1 MNKWQETLI
10 KPETSIVEALKVI
23 DTAALQVALVVN
35 EQQQLLGI
43 VTDGDIRRGL
53 LKHIDLNEPVKN
65 IMNKKPTVII
75 ANEPRQQRLA
85 IMKHKKLF
93 HLPIIDDQGKI
104 IDLETIDDLIKTP
117 VLNNWVVLMA
127 GGLGTRLRPLTNECP
142 KPLLKISEKP
152 LLEIILENFI
162 EYGFKNFFI
171 SVNYK
176 SHMIKEHF
184 GNGSKW
190 GINIE
195 YLEEQKALGTA
206 GALSLL
212 PKSPTEPLLI
222 MNGDIM
228 TRINFQHLLDFHVKH
243 KAKATLCVRK
253 YQHQIPYGVVK
264 TEQQKLITIE
274 EKPIKNYFINAGVYI
289 INPEIIDDI
298 PTKIKFDMPN
308 LFKQLIEKRQTT
320 AAFPVHEYWLDIGR
334 MDDFERAHEDY
345 REVFL

>member
-1 MNKWQETLI
+1 MSKWQKTLI
-10 KPETSIVEALKVI
+10 KPETPIVEALKII
-23 DTAALQVALVVN
+23 DTAALQVALIVN

-53 LKHIDLNEPVKN
+53 LKHIPLDSPVER
-65 IMNKKPTVII
+65 IMNKKPTVIT
-75 ANEPRQQRLA
+75 ANEPRQQILA

-93 HLPIIDDQGKI
+93 HLPIIDNQGKI
-104 IDLETIDDLIKTP
+104 IDLETIDDLIQTP

-127 GGLGTRLRPLTNECP
+127 GGLGTRLRPLTDECP

-176 SHMIKEHF
+176 SHLIKEHF

-195 YLEEQKALGTA
+195 YLEEQKPLGTA

-212 PKSPTEPLLI
+212 PKSPTEPLLV

-228 TRINFQHLLDFHVKH
+228 TRINFKHLLEFHIEH

-253 YQHQIPYGVVK
+253 YQHTIPYGIVK
-264 TEQQKLITIE
+264 MEQQKLIAIE
-274 EKPIKNYFINAGVYI
+274 EKPIKNYFVNAGIYI
-289 INPEIIDDI
+289 INPEVIKDI
-298 PTKIKFDMPN
+298 VTESKFDMPD
-308 LFKQLIEKRQTT
+308 LFKQLIEKEETT

>member
-1 MNKWQETLI
+1 MNKWKKTLI
-10 KPETSIVEALKVI
+10 KPETPIVDALKVI

-53 LKHIDLNEPVKN
+53 LKHIDLNEPVKT
-65 IMNKKPTVII
+65 IMNKNPTVVTVD
-75 ANEPRQQRLA
+75 EPRQQILA
-85 IMKHKKLF
+85 IMRAKKLY

-104 IDLETIDDLIKTP
+104 INLETIDDIIQSPILK
-117 VLNNWVVLMA
+117 NWVVLMA

-152 LLEIILENFI
+152 ILEIILENFI

-190 GINIE
+190 GINIR
-195 YLEEQKALGTA
+195 YLEEQKPLGTA

-212 PKSPTEPLLI
+212 PKSPKEPLII

-228 TRINFQHLLDFHVKH
+228 TRINFQNLLDFHIEH

-274 EKPIKNYFINAGVYI
+274 EKPTENYFVNAGVYI
-289 INPEIIDDI
+289 INPEIIKDI
-298 PTKIKFDMPN
+298 PTETNFDMPN
-308 LFKQLIEKRQTT
+308 LFKQLIEKEEIT

-345 REVFL
+345 REIFL